1 MGRLGPLKWIVLIAI
16 VALVTYEY
24 LGKRSGPAVGEAA
37 PDFTV
42 PTWGQGDFT
51 LSDHKG
57 KIIVLDFWATW
68 CPPCKA
74 SLPALQR
81 VHRTHQ
87 GEADL
92 LIASVNTD
100 RGPAQQQVVPA
111 FMKQRRYDFSVLFDQ
126 GMRISQTYNVKS
138 IPTMVVVGRDGAVR
152 AVQVGLPSNS
162 VDGIEAHLE
171 KWIAEAREAEGAEV
185 ATP

>member
-1 MGRLGPLKWIVLIAI
+1 MGRLGPLKWIALLAI
-16 VALVTYEY
+16 VALVTWEY
-24 LGKRSGPAVGEAA
+24 LGNSSGPAVGEAA

-57 KIIVLDFWATW
+57 KIIVLDFCATW

-81 VHRTHQ
+81 VYRKHQ
-87 GEADL
+87 GEPDL

-100 RGPAQQQVVPA
+100 RGPKQQQVVPN
-111 FMKQRRYDFSVLFDQ
+111 FMKQRRYDFPVLFDT
-126 GMRISQTYNVKS
+126 GMRISQTYNVRS

-152 AVQVGLPSNS
+152 EVQVGLPSTS
-162 VDGIEAHLE
+162 VDGIAEHLE
-171 KWIAEAREAEGAEV
+171 RWIAEAREAEPAGG
-185 ATP
+185 